1 MVPRRRLDGWATALA
16 LATAVDYN
24 GAMPA
29 DPTRVVADLLEL
41 RSLTSVEV
49 EGGIPQTVGGVPSDA
64 PPLGSARLA
73 WTAPWVRAREWFVS
87 TFDGIPVESTTDP
100 AGNLWVTLRGARP
113 ERVVLGSHLDSV
125 PNGGWLDGCL
135 GVLAAAE
142 VLRGLHR
149 DGVELPVSVS
159 VVDWADEEGARFGRS
174 LFGSGAVSGTLE
186 IDAVRDLV
194 DNEGRHLGDV
204 VAEHGVEL
212 ETALTAGDIRSSIVA
227 SAELHIEQGPILEN
241 AGLRLAALHGILGV
255 ERRMVR
261 VKGQACHAGATP
273 IPLRRDPTVAAA
285 RMAVAIRELGLA
297 HDAFTTVGVWRVHP
311 SVPTA
316 VNGRTEF
323 SVDMR
328 HLSRS
333 TLDDLVTGLDELV
346 ARIAA
351 EEQVESAVDVLW
363 SIDPIEFDPELV
375 RFASD
380 IVEQRS
386 GVRQVMP
393 SGPMHDSAEMARSGI
408 PTVMM
413 FVPSLNGLSH
423 THIEDT
429 DFADIE
435 LGVAAF
441 DDLVR
446 TMLGWAPTRLT

>member
-1 MVPRRRLDGWATALA
+1 
-16 LATAVDYN
+16 
-24 GAMPA
+24 MPA
-29 DPTRVVADLLEL
+29 DPSRVVADLLEL
-41 RSLTSVEV
+41 RSMTSREV
-49 EGGIPQTVGGVPSDA
+49 EGGIPQTVGGVASTQ

-73 WTAPWVRAREWFVS
+73 WTEPWAQAREWFAS
-87 TFDGIPVESTTDP
+87 TFDGIPVERTVDP
-100 AGNLWVTLRGARP
+100 AGNLWITLPGARP
-113 ERVVLGSHLDSV
+113 ERIVLGSHLDSV

-135 GVLAAAE
+135 GVLAGAE
-142 VLRGLHR
+142 VLRGLYR

-194 DNEGRHLGDV
+194 DNDGERLVDV
-204 VAEHGVEL
+204 VARHGVEL
-212 ETALTAGDIRSSIVA
+212 ETALTAGDVLASIIA
-227 SAELHIEQGPILEN
+227 SAELHIEQGPLLEA

-261 VKGQACHAGATP
+261 VVGQACHAGATP
-273 IPLRRDPTVAAA
+273 IPMRKDPTVAAS
-285 RMAVAIRELGLA
+285 RMTVAIRDLGLA

-328 HLSRS
+328 HLSRG
-333 TLDDLVTGLDELV
+333 TLDDLVAGLDELV
-346 ARIAA
+346 RRIA
-351 EEQVESAVDVLW
+351 EEEGVTATVDVLW
-363 SIDPIEFDPELV
+363 SIDPIAFHPDLV
-375 RFASD
+375 QFAAD
-380 IVEQRS
+380 IVEARS

-393 SGPMHDSAEMARSGI
+393 SGPMHDSAEMSRSGV

-413 FVPSLNGLSH
+413 FTPSLQGLSH

-429 DFADIE
+429 AFADIE

-446 TMLGWAPTRLT
+446 QMLPWAPTRLT

>member
-1 MVPRRRLDGWATALA
+1 
-16 LATAVDYN
+16 
-24 GAMPA
+24 MPA

-41 RSLTSVEV
+41 RLLTSQPVD
-49 EGGIPQTVGGVPSDA
+49 GIAQTVGGRPSDG

-73 WTAPWVRAREWFVS
+73 WTEPWVRAREWFAS
-87 TFDGIPVESTTDP
+87 TFDDVPVEITVDP
-100 AGNLWVTLRGARP
+100 AGNLWVTLPGTRP
-113 ERVVLGSHLDSV
+113 DRIVLGSHLDSV

-135 GVLAAAE
+135 GVLAGAE
-142 VLRGLHR
+142 ILRALHR
-149 DGVELPVSVS
+149 DGVVLPVSIS

-174 LFGSGAVSGTLE
+174 LFGSAAVSGTLD

-194 DNEGRHLGDV
+194 DNQGRHLAEV
-204 VAEHGVEL
+204 VREHGVEL
-212 ETALTAGDIRSSIVA
+212 ETALTAGDVHSSIVA
-227 SAELHIEQGPILEN
+227 SAELHIEQGPILEA

-255 ERRMVR
+255 ERRLVR
-261 VKGQACHAGATP
+261 LQGQACHAGATP

-285 RMAVAIRELGLA
+285 RMAVAIRDLGLE

-328 HLSRS
+328 HLSRDV
-333 TLDDLVTGLDELV
+333 LDRLVVGLQSIVDT
-346 ARIAA
+346 IAA
-351 EEQVESAVDVLW
+351 EESVTAETDMLW
-363 SIDPIEFDPELV
+363 SIDPIAFEPDLV
-375 RFASD
+375 DFAAE
-380 IVEQRS
+380 IVEARS

-393 SGPMHDSAEMARSGI
+393 SGPMHDSAEMARTGI

-413 FVPSLNGLSH
+413 FVPSINGLSH

-429 DFADIE
+429 AEADIE

-446 TMLGWAPTRLT
+446 RMIPWASARLD